1 MTMSAVAGDD
11 RPLVVHVVFRFATG
25 GLENGVVNLI
35 ERMPACAY
43 RHAVVALTDVS
54 PAFRERVRRP
64 DVQFVA
70 LNKPPGHAVRLYPR
84 LVRLFREWKP
94 SVVHT
99 RNLAALECVLPAWL
113 AGVPVRV
120 HGEHGRDVED
130 LGGHSRKYQWLRR
143 MYRPWVT
150 HYIALSKD
158 LAGYL
163 DAKVG
168 VPARAMSQIYN
179 GVDTDRF
186 HPAEGGSP
194 AISGCPFTPHEHWL
208 VGTVGRMQAVK
219 DQLMLARA
227 FVQAV
232 RAQPAL
238 QARLRLVMIGD
249 GPLRAQAQRIV
260 DEAGFAE
267 LCWMPG
273 ERSDVADVMRGLS
286 CFVLPSLAE
295 GISNTILEAMG
306 CALPVIA
313 TDVGGNAELV
323 AHGETGL
330 IVPAA
335 DEAALTRALLQL
347 ATDPSQAAAM
357 GRAGRTRVVGQFS
370 LQAMVARYQ
379 HLYDTLRR
387 QRA

>member
-1 MTMSAVAGDD
+1 MTMAAVAGDD

-35 ERMPACAY
+35 ERMPADAY

-70 LNKPPGHAVRLYPR
+70 MNKPPGHAVRLYPQ

-130 LGGHSRKYQWLRR
+130 LGGHNRKYQWLRR
-143 MYRPWVT
+143 LYRPWVT
-150 HYIALSKD
+150 HYIALSRD

-163 DAKVG
+163 DTKVG

-186 HPAEGGSP
+186 HPAEGGPS

-219 DQLMLARA
+219 DQLVLARA

-232 RAQPAL
+232 RAQPSL

-260 DEAGFAE
+260 DEAGLAA
-267 LCWMPG
+267 LCWLPG

-347 ATDPSQAAAM
+347 AADPSQAAAM